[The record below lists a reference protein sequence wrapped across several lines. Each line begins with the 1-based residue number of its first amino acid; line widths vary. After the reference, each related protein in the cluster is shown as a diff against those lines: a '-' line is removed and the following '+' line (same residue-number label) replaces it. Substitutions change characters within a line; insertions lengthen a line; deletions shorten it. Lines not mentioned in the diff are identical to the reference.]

1 MKPTTG
7 ARHFA
12 GQARENRLH
21 ISVDDAAALG
31 SFAAAVDAAYSTI
44 REIDATGFEPA
55 AILVP
60 TPSGDGAAT
69 PSKKPGRETD

>member
-1 MKPTTG
+1 MKPTAN

-12 GQARENRLH
+12 DQARENRLH
-21 ISVDDAAALG
+21 ISVDDVVALD
-31 SFAAAVDAAYSTI
+31 SFATAMGAAYSTI

-55 AILVP
+55 AIFVP

-69 PSKKPGRETD
+69 RSKKPGRETD